1 MNKLGELIDKH
12 NDLSSKLSQELTI
25 TYTDLFVDVFKEN
38 EWLKSFSF
46 PAYTPYFNDGADCKF
61 MIYEVDN
68 INGISIWDSENE
80 DIVKLVEK
88 SSIAKVSNEINVIN
102 DSIPSYIFLNA
113 FGDHS
118 IHTIEKDVNG
128 KLTMSTDDYEHD

>member
-46 PAYTPYFNDGADCKF
+46 PAYTPYFNDGADCEF

-113 FGDHS
+113 FGNHG